1 MNIPRH
7 VTMVTVLMCTV
18 FSRAQGQGPA
28 DLSDLRVER
37 DIPYAGSKDEDKGL
51 RSLDVYAPKSG
62 AGRPILVWVH
72 GGGWRKGDKDN
83 VGLKPRVFAD
93 QGFVF
98 VSVNYRLVPAVTYK
112 EQADDVAR
120 GIAWARAHA
129 KDYGGDPERIYLL
142 GHSAGAQL
150 VALVGIDD
158 RFLKAA
164 GVPLSTLKGVIP
176 LDGAAYD
183 VPRRI
188 EQGGPKEQ
196 PSFEQVFGKD
206 VASQR
211 TASATSHIAKGKG
224 IPPFLIFHIGS
235 REVSRVQSDN
245 LGKLLSDAGISAKVV
260 SAEGKTHDSLSQD
273 LGKPDDVPTRQ
284 MFEFLK
290 SLEKGRR

>member
-1 MNIPRH
+1 MNSRRIVI
-7 VTMVTVLMCTV
+7 VTLLMVAVV
-18 FSRAQGQGPA
+18 PQAQGQGQA
-28 DLSDLRVER
+28 DVADLRVER

-62 AGRPILVWVH
+62 GGHAIVVWVH
-72 GGGWRKGDKDN
+72 GGGWRKGDKAQ
-83 VGLKPRVFAD
+83 VGVKPRAFAD
-93 QGFVF
+93 RGFIL

-120 GIAWARAHA
+120 GIAWAHAHA
-129 KDYGGDPERIYLL
+129 KDYGGNPERVYLL

-150 VALVGIDD
+150 VTLAGIDD

-164 GVPLSTLKGVIP
+164 GLPLSTLKGVIP

-206 VASQR
+206 VARQQ
-211 TASATSHIAKGKG
+211 TASATSHIAKGKN
-224 IPPFLIFHIGS
+224 IPPFLIFHIAG
-235 REVSRVQSDN
+235 REVSRVQSEN
-245 LGKLLSDAGISAKVV
+245 LGKLLTEAGVQAKVV

-273 LGKPDDVPTRQ
+273 LGKPDDVPTRET
-284 MFEFLK
+284 FDFLK
-290 SLEKGRR
+290 SLEKANR